1 MPVALTIIKYRM
13 PGRAWLLTLLFM
25 LTVMLTG
32 CTSMNIEDYAASK
45 PGLKIEDYFAGK
57 TVAWGMFQDRFG
69 NVQQRFKVLMT
80 GEVND
85 GVLTLDEQFIYSDG
99 SESTRI
105 WNVNIM
111 GDGHYL
117 GTAGDIVGQAI
128 GRSAGNAFNFKY
140 QMRLPIRGRE
150 WVVTFDDW
158 MFLQED
164 GVLLN
169 VATMSKWGIKLGTL
183 TVAFEKPGFEK
194 AASPEKANK
203 EQQ

>member
-1 MPVALTIIKYRM
+1 MPVAVTTIKDWTS
-13 PGRAWLLTLLFM
+13 GRACLLTLLFM
-25 LTVMLTG
+25 LTG
-32 CTSMNIEDYAASK
+32 CSAMNIEDYAASE
-45 PGLKIEDYFAGK
+45 PSLKIEHYFAGE

-80 GEVND
+80 GEVKD
-85 GVLTLDEQFIYSDG
+85 GVLILDEHFIYSDG
-99 SESTRI
+99 SESNRI
-105 WNVNIM
+105 WKVNIM
-111 GDGHYL
+111 GDGQYL

-150 WVVTFDDW
+150 WVVNFDDW

-183 TVAFEKPGFEK
+183 TVAFEKAGPENAVKEK
-194 AASPEKANK
+194 P
-203 EQQ
+203 